1 MGLTYA
7 NIELLNGGDVEMQR
21 RNYMGADEIRQ
32 IEVNM
37 LVDSDALM
45 LVINEDIRQALGL
58 DIIDHR
64 PSQLADGTRL
74 ELPVAGSIVVRFEGR
89 FCTTNALVLPDDK
102 EPLLGAIPLEEM
114 DLWVNPARGVL
125 TPIHPEGPVMA
136 LKGVR

>member
-37 LVDSDALM
+37 LVDSGALM